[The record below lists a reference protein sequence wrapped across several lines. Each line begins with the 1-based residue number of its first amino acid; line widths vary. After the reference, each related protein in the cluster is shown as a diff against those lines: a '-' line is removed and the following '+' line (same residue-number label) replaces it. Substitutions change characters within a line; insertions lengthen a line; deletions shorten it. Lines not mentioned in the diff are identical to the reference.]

1 MGKQES
7 DTPAVNAAMLAR
19 NSFYELAAMVS
30 RTALKLIQTPIV
42 LTVLDIE
49 RYGIFTLIFVLA
61 VYIEQFNVSFGFAY
75 AKFTAEFDVKRDF
88 KTLASLIS
96 SGIMLV
102 LAGAAVVLA
111 AFLVFRY
118 PVLSFFGVRDIY
130 LEDAARAFLVVM
142 GALVIRMSV
151 GCYWR
156 MLAGLQRIDLQ
167 KKLEIAAN
175 VLEIALSLVLLF
187 TLGGVISLALAFLAH
202 EAFLAVSAWL
212 TWRRLRP
219 PLGLSPFKM
228 TRYGL
233 RRVLSLGGKFQLLSM
248 LGMAIT
254 QSVKLTVSAVFGPV
268 FLGLYDLADKIINMG
283 RMAPMAVINPLLPAF
298 TNLHTRGAT
307 QEALA
312 LYLRVS
318 RVLALVTL
326 LVFGFVFLV
335 PDLFIFG
342 WTGGAYHPAPLV
354 LQILC
359 VSAVV
364 HLLTGVGTASLRSR
378 ESLAYEFKY
387 YGWQLAA
394 MLVLFF
400 PLFHLWGFL
409 GVATAFSVGF
419 GLGACWFLAAYARR
433 EAIPVRVYLRSVV
446 LDPGLRVGAVMAAF
460 ALLKLAW
467 PAPFTVDG
475 GRLQVL
481 IQVGLLGTAFVAAVG
496 AAVWFSGLL
505 DTRERAIVLRLRD
518 RLPFLRRRV
527 EPKTRAARAR
537 EPGERVRS

>member
-1 MGKQES
+1 MGKRNS
-7 DTPAVNAAMLAR
+7 DPPAVNGAMLAR
-19 NSFYELAAMVS
+19 SSFYELASMVS

-75 AKFTAEFDVKRDF
+75 AKFTAEFDVRRDF
-88 KTLASLIS
+88 KTLATLIS
-96 SGIMLV
+96 SGIVLV
-102 LAGAAVVLA
+102 MAGASVVLA
-111 AFLVFRY
+111 VFLIFRY
-118 PVLSFFGVRDIY
+118 PVLSFLGVRDIY
-130 LEDAARAFLVVM
+130 LEDAAQAFGVVM
-142 GALVIRMSV
+142 AALVIRLSV

-167 KKLEIAAN
+167 KKIEIAAN

-202 EAFLAVSAWL
+202 EAFLAAASWL

-219 PLGLSPFKM
+219 PLGLSPWKV
-228 TRYGL
+228 TRYGF
-233 RRVLSLGGKFQLLSM
+233 RRVLSLGGKFQVLAL

-254 QSVKLTVSAVFGPV
+254 QSVKLTISAVFGPV
-268 FLGLYDLADKIINMG
+268 FLGLFDLADKIINMG

-307 QEALA
+307 AEAHA

-318 RVLALVTL
+318 RVLSLLTL
-326 LVFGFVFLV
+326 LVFGFVFLA
-335 PDLFIFG
+335 PDLFLFG
-342 WTGGAYHPAPLV
+342 WTGGAYRPAPLV

-387 YGWQLAA
+387 CGWQLII

-400 PLFHLWGFL
+400 PLLHLWGFL
-409 GVATAFSVGF
+409 GVTTAFSLGF
-419 GLGACWFLAAYARR
+419 GSGACWFLVAYARR

-446 LDPGLRVGAVMAAF
+446 LEPGLRVGTVLAAF
-460 ALLKLAW
+460 GLLKLAW
-467 PAPFTVDG
+467 PALFSVDG

-481 IQVGLLGTAFVAAVG
+481 IRLGVLGTAFVAAVG
-496 AAVWFSGLL
+496 AAVWFSNLL
-505 DTRERAIVLRLRD
+505 DARERAIVLRLRD
-518 RLPFLRRRV
+518 RLPFLRAWAV
-527 EPKTRAARAR
+527 PEAPAAEAR
-537 EPGERVRS
+537 TPGERVRS